1 MRIAYVSV
9 DPGIPVFGTKGASVH
24 IQEVVRELIARG
36 HDVTV
41 YATRIGDDVPADLAD
56 LRVVPVKVAKGDPA
70 ARERAQQDAS
80 AEMVTRILADG
91 ADLVYERYS
100 LFSTVLA
107 RVTAASDAVGVLEVN
122 APLIDEQKKHR
133 DMVDE
138 NGAWAAL
145 RAQVHAAAA
154 TICVSDPV
162 SAWVRRHT
170 DGDRVHTVANGVS
183 VTRILPQPEDDDVVV
198 TFVGTLKPW
207 HGTSVLIDAAGMA
220 REPWTVRVVGD
231 GPERA
236 ALEAQAAR
244 LGVDVDFRGAVAPE
258 EMPAHLAG
266 SAIGVAPYP
275 ASVEDGDQ
283 YFSPLKV
290 YEYLAAG
297 LPVVASSVGQLPGII
312 TDEGVLVA
320 PSDPAALARA
330 LDRLAAD
337 PESRRAM
344 GAKARERAVSDHSW
358 SGVGDSILGLAL
370 SEGDGGPSSPL
381 APSSPARLRDQHD
394 G

>member
-41 YATRIGDDVPADLAD
+41 HATRIGDDVPADLAD

-358 SGVGDSILGLAL
+358 SGVVDSILGLAL

>member
-358 SGVGDSILGLAL
+358 SGVVDSILGLAL